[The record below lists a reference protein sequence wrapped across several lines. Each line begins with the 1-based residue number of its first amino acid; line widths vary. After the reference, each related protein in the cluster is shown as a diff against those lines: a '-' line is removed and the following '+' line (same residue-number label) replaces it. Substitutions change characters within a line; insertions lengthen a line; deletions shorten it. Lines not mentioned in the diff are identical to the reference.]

1 MAAPH
6 RPLQVS
12 WESLTSCG
20 NSLKRKRPQLLQSL
34 KPDDREALKAQ
45 LVLDRSSTGY
55 LPNHLVAK
63 IVTDFGHQMDEKM
76 ICRHRTGRCR
86 CRGNL

>member
-1 MAAPH
+1 MSGLADLLAQAQASKGG
-6 RPLQVS
+6 RPCPVDL
-12 WESLTSCG
+12 
-20 NSLKRKRPQLLQSL
+20 LLQSL

-63 IVTDFGHQMDEKM
+63 IVTDFGYQMDEKM
-76 ICRHRTGRCR
+76 IWRHRTGRCR